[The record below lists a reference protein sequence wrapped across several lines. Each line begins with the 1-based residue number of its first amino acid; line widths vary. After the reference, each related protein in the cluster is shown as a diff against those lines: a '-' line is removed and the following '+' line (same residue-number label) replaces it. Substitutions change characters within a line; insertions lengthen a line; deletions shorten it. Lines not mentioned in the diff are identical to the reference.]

1 MLTEN
6 ICFFQMQKP
15 AAVLPEH
22 FGSCSFSEVLK
33 RLDDASGE
41 VRLAAAHTLAN
52 WFKCLKDSDVKSSM
66 ENHVE
71 FLYQELLVHLDDP
84 DENLQKAVLGKN
96 FSPSIFLTIFFKSSF
111 WVFYR

>member
-6 ICFFQMQKP
+6 ICSFQMPKP
-15 AAVLPEH
+15 SAVLPEH
-22 FGSCSFSEVLK
+22 FGSFSEVLK
-33 RLDDASGE
+33 RLDDASCE

-96 FSPSIFLTIFFKSSF
+96 FSHVYF
-111 WVFYR
+111 